1 MARKSMPDD
10 ARLWELKAQ
19 LHDVEARL
27 QRDQSERKA
36 LEEEIARQRE
46 RIRQDQARAADALE
60 RNVAAQWES
69 GRSVTQIATS
79 LARSPAAVKRIL
91 AGRREREG
99 ITVRRGQPTRDSRKL
114 RSLLAST
121 LSREGARPDDG
132 TDEPEMRRYPATG
145 LRYDPASRTAD
156 SALTRRMQE
165 ATDALPTL

>member
-79 LARSPAAVKRIL
+79 LARS
-91 AGRREREG
+91 RRQS
-99 ITVRRGQPTRDSRKL
+99 RG
-114 RSLLAST
+114 SLLVAASGKELPFGEDNQRAIAESFDHCWHRHYHARARGRMMGQTNQKCEGT
-121 LSREGARPDDG
+121 LRPACG
-132 TDEPEMRRYPATG
+132 MI
-145 LRYDPASRTAD
+145 
-156 SALTRRMQE
+156 
-165 ATDALPTL
+165 LPLGRPTVP